1 MAEKS
6 KLIDAEAKATQ
17 NLANLQKQLAE
28 ATAAQDTAQIKAL
41 DEKIKKINDFI
52 GRTKGVKEAI
62 SDFKDLTTQMS
73 LAGNVTTDMG
83 KNLTVMSKQLTKM
96 GSISVE
102 VGDIDTANFL
112 QNFMAGANLLTEAQN
127 DLINASASGDESA
140 IKTATENLDITKNA
154 MADLIKTSDSVLS
167 NNKDIAAS
175 VQDFLSAQT
184 KVNSELQATI
194 GLTED
199 ELEAYKE
206 LTEEANRMQA
216 RLNAFANQIT
226 TALKKPQVA
235 IGLMVVGVGKFVSK
249 LGEVR
254 SQLGGLT
261 EFATTGLA
269 FFDDNAV
276 ENAKALAS
284 EFGGMNNVSGELQ
297 ASTSLISKN
306 MGISGTE
313 AAGLLGSFSR
323 LNGNSEKTA
332 LDLTKSTQEF
342 AKQNG
347 IIPSAL
353 MADLAAS
360 TEEFA
365 LFGKDGGE
373 NMIKAAASA
382 AKMGV
387 NLKTM
392 TGIADNLL
400 DFESSIT
407 KQLELGALMGRD
419 INLDRARA
427 LAYEGKIEEATQ
439 ETLNALGGVDAF
451 NKMDYFQKKATAD
464 LLGTS
469 VAELSKMAANQ
480 ENATTLTGKM
490 NSQFS
495 LMTETINAG
504 LNTGLGSFIQ
514 LLGGGI
520 MTGVQFGGALAQMGV
535 KFSKLG
541 EYAKSIGSTMGGWVK
556 TSAEFIKNM
565 ASNVLQRFMGGGAA
579 TTATQSIADVTGDSI
594 TNKAKDSIKEK
605 ASDKVEQ
612 MADNKMDSIK
622 TPENVE
628 GAADKMNKDKSI
640 GDKLKDLASGLKA
653 MGNAKVLFGALNL
666 IPTGIGFALMSIGL
680 PTLFVLSKLDISTVG
695 TGLKSL
701 AKGLSQFGDAKVLA
715 GAGVLVVAGAAF
727 ALMTVGAI
735 GLAAVALLG
744 APAGVGLSALAVGL
758 SAFGSSAP
766 VALVGIGLLALFGAA
781 LIPLTYSL
789 SLLAP
794 LIESIG
800 KSIGSVVESIGKGIA
815 SVVGSIGDLMVKIL
829 PLLSMDAAAALFS
842 LAGGFIALSAAMA
855 SFAVAGLLAIP
866 AMLAV
871 GTFLEIGGGS
881 VIETLNGG
889 GEGGGKEAEDKN
901 AKMDELIN
909 EIKALRSDLNS
920 GKIAVHMDGKKV
932 TSSVSKVVSTVSSN
946 SYALK

>member
-1 MAEKS
+1 MADKI
-6 KLIDAEAKATQ
+6 KLIDAEAKATK
-17 NLANLQKQLAE
+17 NLADLQKEFAE
-28 ATAAQDTAQIKAL
+28 ATAKNDAAQITAL
-41 DEKIKKINDFI
+41 EKKIKKIEKFI
-52 GRTKGVKEAI
+52 DKTKGIKESI
-62 SDFKDLTTQMS
+62 SNFKDLTTQMS
-73 LAGNVTTDMG
+73 LASNVTTDMG
-83 KNLTVMSKQLTKM
+83 KHLTLMSKQLTKM
-96 GSISVE
+96 GSISVS
-102 VGDIDTANFL
+102 VGDVGTTEFVDKFTKHANEMT
-112 QNFMAGANLLTEAQN
+112 QAQS
-127 DLINASASGDESA
+127 DLAAASASGDEEGMKA
-140 IKTATENLDITKNA
+140 ATERFGIA
-154 MADLIKTSDSVLS
+154 EQSMAKLLEKSEGVLS
-167 NNKDIAAS
+167 KNQSLAVAA
-175 VQDFLSAQT
+175 QDFIGEQSKLN
-184 KVNSELQATI
+184 KKMQATI

-216 RLNAFANQIT
+216 RFNAFANQIT

-235 IGLMVVGVGKFVSK
+235 IGLMVMGIGTFVNK

-313 AAGLLGSFSR
+313 ASGLLGSFSR
-323 LNGNSEKTA
+323 LNGNSQEAA
-332 LDLTKSTQEF
+332 LNLTKSTQEF

-353 MADLAAS
+353 MADLAGSA
-360 TEEFA
+360 EEFA

-373 NMIKAAASA
+373 NLIKAGAAA

-387 NLKTM
+387 SLKTM
-392 TGIADNLL
+392 TGLADNLL

-439 ETLNALGGVDAF
+439 ETLNAVGGIDAF

-464 LLGTS
+464 LLGTT
-469 VAELSKMAANQ
+469 VAELGKMAANQ

-495 LMTETINAG
+495 MMSELIETG
-504 LNTGLGSFIQ
+504 MNTGLGSFIQ
-514 LLGGGI
+514 LLSGGI
-520 MTGVQFGGALAQMGV
+520 MTGIQFGGALGQMGV

-541 EYAKSIGSTMGGWVK
+541 EYAKNVGSTMGGWVK

-565 ASNVLQRFMGGGAA
+565 ASNVLQKFMGGGVA
-579 TTATQSIADVTGDSI
+579 TTATQSIADVAGSSI
-594 TNKAKDSIKEK
+594 VDKAKETIQDK
-605 ASDKVEQ
+605 ASGKAEEFV
-612 MADNKMDSIK
+612 DNKIDSV
-622 TPENVE
+622 TSPEVVE
-628 GAADKMNKDKSI
+628 EATESMNKDKSM
-640 GDKLKDLASGLKA
+640 GDKIKDLYSVLKA

-680 PTLFVLSKLDISTVG
+680 PTLFVLSKIDISTVG

-701 AKGLSQFGDAKVLA
+701 AKGLSAFGDAKVLA
-715 GAGVLVVAGAAF
+715 GAGVLVVAGVAF
-727 ALMTVGAI
+727 ALMTVGAL

-744 APAGVGLSALAVGL
+744 APAGAGLIALGAGLASFGATAGTVGLLGVGVILAL
-758 SAFGSSAP
+758 SAAFVAFGYGLGLMAP
-766 VALVGIGLLALFGAA
+766 AIQAIGEVISGV
-781 LIPLTYSL
+781 IT
-789 SLLAP
+789 
-794 LIESIG
+794 SIAN
-800 KSIGSVVESIGKGIA
+800 GIA
-815 SVVGSIGDLMVKIL
+815 VIVGSISQMMTSIL
-829 PLLSMDAAAALFS
+829 PLLSMDAAAALFAM
-842 LAGGFIALSAAMA
+842 AGGFIALSASMA

-871 GTFLEIGGGS
+871 GAFLEIGGGS

-889 GEGGGKEAEDKN
+889 GEGGKGAEDKN

-909 EIKALRSDLNS
+909 EIKALRTDLNS

-932 TSSVSKVVSTVSSN
+932 TSGVSKVVSTVSSN